1 MPLVF
6 SLTLRGAKFESQLF
20 LMTLDRSRN
29 LSETELFITKRGKR
43 QPVLTASQ
51 DHYGNGMIR
60 VKVLFQL

>member
-6 SLTLRGAKFESQLF
+6 SRTLRGGKFESQLF

-29 LSETELFITKRGKR
+29 LSETEMFITKRGKR

-51 DHYGNGMIR
+51 DHYGNGMIQ